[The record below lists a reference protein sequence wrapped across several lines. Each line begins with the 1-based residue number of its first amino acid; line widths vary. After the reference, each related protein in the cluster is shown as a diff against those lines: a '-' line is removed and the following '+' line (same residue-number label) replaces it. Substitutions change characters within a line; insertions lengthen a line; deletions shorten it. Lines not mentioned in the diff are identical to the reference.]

1 MGLAIDGN
9 VVNGIARGGQ
19 AFVPVE
25 QLPQI
30 SSDGSI
36 TYNGKQYD
44 PKLKVTA
51 HFADNLNSL
60 LDDRGDNYKNYFL
73 AAKDLDCTKYFGKK
87 AMLFYYFKYSSSE
100 DNPYKATATEVFELQ
115 QNTSV
120 ASCTGDGEVGIHANP
135 SGNDTDS
142 GFVIG
147 CGSQIDEDKMDAGM
161 LLLIFN

>member
-9 VVNGIARGGQ
+9 IVKGIARGGQ

-44 PKLKVTA
+44 TKLKIT
-51 HFADNLNSL
+51 DYYYTDMLNGTDYYL
-60 LDDRGDNYKNYFL
+60 E
-73 AAKDLDCTKYFGKK
+73 AKDLDCTKYFGKK
-87 AMLFYYFKYSSSE
+87 AMLVYSFTRQVSS
-100 DNPYKATATEVFELQ
+100 NVTAYNVTATKVFELKPALA
-115 QNTSV
+115 V
-120 ASCTGDGEVGIHANP
+120 ASYTDDGKVRITVNSTG
-135 SGNDTDS
+135 SG
-142 GFVIG
+142 GFAFKCKG
-147 CGSQIDEDKMDAGM
+147 QDYGDMKDAGM